1 MVNMKI
7 HTWTLFSL
15 CRTESSKCR
24 LCTLMFLKCVSAK
37 WALERIITMIITY
50 TIHKKRGQNAV

>member
-15 CRTESSKCR
+15 CRTESSKFR
-24 LCTLMFLKCVSAK
+24 LCTLMFEVCKCKVGAR
-37 WALERIITMIITY
+37 ANY
-50 TIHKKRGQNAV
+50 YNPKKEVENAV